1 MVKMMSKTVHG
12 NVFQINIKPETVG
25 QRGLPK
31 HPTPKALVT
40 RVGLDGDF
48 NRWRHE
54 EAHDD
59 LAMAILLMPLET
71 IEELQGEGW
80 PIKPGDIGENFTTE
94 GIPYSSFVPGKH
106 YQIGKAVIRIT
117 KPCDPCSNLYALP
130 NIGKDRDIVKALY
143 TRRGWYASVE
153 TEGWVAKGD
162 SITEV
167 AS

>member
-12 NVFQINIKPETVG
+12 NVFQINVKPETVG

-31 HPTPKALVT
+31 YPTQRALVT
-40 RVGLDGDF
+40 RSGLDGDF

-59 LAMAILLMPLET
+59 LAMAILLIPLET

-94 GIPYSSFVPGKH
+94 GIPYSSFAP
-106 YQIGKAVIRIT
+106 
-117 KPCDPCSNLYALP
+117 
-130 NIGKDRDIVKALY
+130 
-143 TRRGWYASVE
+143 E
-153 TEGWVAKGD
+153 
-162 SITEV
+162 SIIK
-167 AS
+167 SGRP

>member
-1 MVKMMSKTVHG
+1 MCRFNMGPTSVAGIVH
-12 NVFQINIKPETVG
+12 QINLKSERPGE
-25 QRGLPK
+25 RGLPK
-31 HPTPKALVT
+31 FPVDRALVKRT
-40 RVGLDGDF
+40 GLVGDF

-71 IEELQGEGW
+71 IGELQVEGW

-94 GIPYSSFVPGKH
+94 GIPYNSFSPGKR

-130 NIGKDRDIVKALY
+130 NIGKGKDIVKALY
-143 TRRGWYASVE
+143 KRRGWYASVE
-153 TEGWVAKGD
+153 NEGSVA
-162 SITEV
+162 
-167 AS
+167 